1 MEPFRKYG
9 SNPYRIVVIH
19 GGPGDVGSVAPI
31 AQTLGH
37 TRGVLEP
44 FQTAITLDGQI
55 EELRLV
61 VEQNAT
67 PPVTFIGHSWGAW
80 LSALVTAAYPDLVR
94 KLILVGSGPFEAQ
107 YVLSISE
114 NRFSRLTLQEQQEYL
129 QLVEQLEQS
138 TVPPSTVSLSRLG
151 ELSEKTDTYDPI
163 EIPNDPIDLDNT
175 ANPAEI
181 YKGVW
186 PQAAHLRAT
195 GELLRRVATITCPV
209 VAIHGDYDPHP
220 AEGVQQPL
228 ASNVQD
234 FRMIILEKCG
244 HTPWCERHAIEKF
257 YEILEHELST
267 SQ

>member
-9 SNPYRIVVIH
+9 SNPFRVVIH

-31 AQTLGH
+31 ARTLGH
-37 TRGVLEP
+37 ARGMLEP
-44 FQTAITLDGQI
+44 FQTAATLDGQI

-80 LSALVTAAYPDLVR
+80 LSALVTAAYPALVR
-94 KLILVGSGPFEAQ
+94 KLILVSSGPFEAQ
-107 YVLSISE
+107 YVPRISE
-114 NRFSRLTLQEQQEYL
+114 NRFKRLTLQEQQEYL
-129 QLVEQLEQS
+129 QLVELLEQS
-138 TVPPSTVSLSRLG
+138 TVPPSTISLSRLG
-151 ELSEKTDTYDPI
+151 ELSEKTDSYDPI
-163 EIPNDPIDLDNT
+163 EIPIDPVDLDNL

-186 PQAAHLRAT
+186 PQAAQLRAT
-195 GELLRRVATITCPV
+195 GELLRRVTTITCPV

-228 ASNVQD
+228 AAHVKD
-234 FRMIILEKCG
+234 FRMIILEQCG
-244 HTPWCERHAIEKF
+244 HTPWCERYAMERF
-257 YEILEHELST
+257 YQILEQELST
-267 SQ
+267 TQ